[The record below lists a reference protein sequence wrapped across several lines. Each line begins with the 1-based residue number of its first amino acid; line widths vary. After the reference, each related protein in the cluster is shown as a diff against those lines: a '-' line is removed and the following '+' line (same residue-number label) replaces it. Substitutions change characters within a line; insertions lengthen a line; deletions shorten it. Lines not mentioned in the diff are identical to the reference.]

1 MKCSA
6 PYQYSAQVLRTGF
19 ALALLVIAIA
29 GCGSRAPSTKERFD
43 GAVFP
48 AGVQAPNFE
57 LPGLSGSPV
66 SLNAERGHVV
76 ALVFMPGDCR
86 TCRLVAEQIRGAL
99 DELESHPPRSANVR
113 TILIN
118 TDPAV
123 APSRLHAF
131 LAKNELLGRVSYLT
145 AGEARL
151 KPVWDAYHT
160 VKPGSSRP
168 SAEDAIT
175 VLLIDRLGTERVGFG
190 IEQITPEGL
199 SHDIRLLQAG

>member
-1 MKCSA
+1 
-6 PYQYSAQVLRTGF
+6 VLRTGF
-19 ALALLVIAIA
+19 ALAVLAIAIA
-29 GCGSRAPSTKERFD
+29 GCGSHAPSPEEQFD

-48 AGVQAPNFE
+48 TGVHAPNFE
-57 LPGLSGSPV
+57 LPGLSGRPV
-66 SLNAERGHVV
+66 SLSAERGHVV

-99 DELESHPPRSANVR
+99 DELESRPTRSANVR
-113 TILIN
+113 TILVS

-123 APSRLHAF
+123 GPVRLHAF

-151 KPVWDAYHT
+151 KPVWDAYHA
-160 VKPGSSRP
+160 VKPSSSRT

-175 VLLIDRLGTERVGFG
+175 VLLIDKLGAERVGFG

-199 SHDIRLLQAG
+199 SHDIRLLEAG

>member
-1 MKCSA
+1 M
-6 PYQYSAQVLRTGF
+6 LRTVF
-19 ALALLVIAIA
+19 ALAILAIAIA
-29 GCGSRAPSTKERFD
+29 GCGSRVPSTKEQFD

-48 AGVQAPNFE
+48 AGVQAPNFQ

-66 SLNAERGHVV
+66 SLSAERGYVV

-86 TCRLVAEQIRGAL
+86 TCLLVAEQIRGAL
-99 DELESHPPRSANVR
+99 DELESHPHRSANVR
-113 TILIN
+113 TILIS

-123 APSRLHAF
+123 APERLHAF

-151 KPVWDAYHT
+151 QPVWDAYHA
-160 VKPGSSRP
+160 VKPGSSRT

-175 VLLIDRLGTERVGFG
+175 VLLIDKLGTERVGFG

-199 SHDIRLLQAG
+199 SHDIRLLEAG